1 MKTTKAKA
9 SGHCLFLFSRH
20 VAGLAQDKFA
30 SKYMTT
36 LTKSLQTPKGKSRTH
51 ARSTHARRPTSAP
64 QSKCMRNDRRLGTGG
79 VAGVRDTDL
88 LYLILSIYESGSD
101 YPSLT
106 SGLVQ
111 ALKQKL
117 ASFTAVVAL
126 DQ

>member
-1 MKTTKAKA
+1 MIV
-9 SGHCLFLFSRH
+9 G
-20 VAGLAQDKFA
+20 
-30 SKYMTT
+30 
-36 LTKSLQTPKGKSRTH
+36 
-51 ARSTHARRPTSAP
+51 SAP
-64 QSKCMRNDRRLGTGG
+64 G